1 MLLMRAVVAM
11 VLVLVVGA
19 AYAQQGGAAK
29 AGADSS
35 KAAAVPTVADPLV
48 HRLILKDG
56 SFQLVS
62 KYEFRGDRVRY
73 VSAERGG
80 DWEEIPSSLVDW
92 AATDTYAKQHSGES
106 PVADRE
112 SGSPNPGGSQVAA
125 EIDAEERADRNRN
138 YEVAPNLRLPD
149 ETGIW
154 ALDTFHD
161 GLELVEVQQNSGQVG
176 EQSGHN
182 VVRSVLNSMGGTKQ
196 VIELNERHAKPALHE
211 PDPVFF
217 VSIDEDSDEPGV
229 DALTVDT
236 HGAGSQKHPASGSAA
251 TSQYII
257 VRAQVMKD
265 YRIVGPLKVS
275 GPSEN
280 VTLTKAEMLPGK
292 RWMKLTPLAPL
303 AAGDWVL
310 MEKLSG
316 KEVNLAVWDFRVDAG
331 AGDNPNAILPLQR

>member
-1 MLLMRAVVAM
+1 MRVAGLFVVAA
-11 VLVLVVGA
+11 VLGA
-19 AYAQQGGAAK
+19 GAVYAQQGGAAK
-29 AGADSS
+29 AGAAS
-35 KAAAVPTVADPLV
+35 AAVPTVADPLV

-92 AATDTYAKQHSGES
+92 AATQMYAKQHSGES

-112 SGSPNPGGSQVAA
+112 SGSPSAGGSQVAA
-125 EIDAEERADRNRN
+125 EIDAEERAERNRN

-161 GLELVEVQQNSGQVG
+161 GLELVEVQQNSSSGGGQVG

-182 VVRSVLNSMGGTKQ
+182 VMRSVLNSMGGTKQ

-236 HGAGSQKHPASGSAA
+236 HGAGSQKHPSSGSAA
-251 TSQYII
+251 TSQYIV

-265 YRIVGPLKVS
+265 YRIVGPLKVT
-275 GPSEN
+275 GASEN

-292 RWMKLTPLAPL
+292 RWMKLTPQAPL

-310 MEKLSG
+310 MEMLSP